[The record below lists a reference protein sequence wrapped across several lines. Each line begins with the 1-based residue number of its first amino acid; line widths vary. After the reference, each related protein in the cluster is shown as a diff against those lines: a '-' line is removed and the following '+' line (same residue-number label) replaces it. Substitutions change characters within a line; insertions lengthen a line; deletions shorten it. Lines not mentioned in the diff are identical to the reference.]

1 MSENSTTQS
10 RYIKSYE
17 IRRAYQGGVQYPP
30 AISGVQGAIDIHCHA
45 DAAHQDALSVAKL
58 ASKNGMRGIL
68 YKSIAG
74 KQRAESVKNVREAL
88 HRWCDE
94 EKVEPILCW
103 SGCNVANRAAP
114 PSAAKI
120 REQLDGGINAVW
132 MPVAM
137 HANTLSQIGGR
148 KSWWDPTAGRGELTP
163 ALSWDEALKVGQYLL
178 DEHGKLKTEIK
189 EIIQVLHDRGI
200 PLFFGHATHPEIFAL
215 AEECQKIGHK
225 KAVIDHPFSP
235 FVNLSIPQMT
245 ELGKAG
251 MYLNFTYDELSPLL
265 GVDPFDMYKA
275 IRSIGVE
282 QVTLSSDCGE
292 PLFPNSVEGVRQ
304 MRAYM
309 EAFGLSKEEI
319 KTVSCDNP
327 AKILGLPAAA

>member
-74 KQRAESVKNVREAL
+74 KQRAESVQKVREAL
-88 HRWCDE
+88 HHWCDA

-120 REQLDGGINAVW
+120 SEQLDAGINAVW

-148 KSWWDPTAGRGELTP
+148 KSWWGSERRPRRANPGVELGGSAQGRP
-163 ALSWDEALKVGQYLL
+163 
-178 DEHGKLKTEIK
+178 
-189 EIIQVLHDRGI
+189 
-200 PLFFGHATHPEIFAL
+200 IFARR
-215 AEECQKIGHK
+215 ARQAQSVRSK
-225 KAVIDHPFSP
+225 KSSKYCTIAACRCFSAMQP
-235 FVNLSIPQMT
+235 IRKSSPSPKNVRESATNKPSSIIPS
-245 ELGKAG
+245 AH
-251 MYLNFTYDELSPLL
+251 S
-265 GVDPFDMYKA
+265 
-275 IRSIGVE
+275 SI
-282 QVTLSSDCGE
+282 
-292 PLFPNSVEGVRQ
+292 
-304 MRAYM
+304 
-309 EAFGLSKEEI
+309 
-319 KTVSCDNP
+319 
-327 AKILGLPAAA
+327 